1 MEQVFPSCKMVKQA
15 LGLSDPINLI
25 NVPDKCKLPLA
36 HLPHYEAVFWV
47 EGNSFTPP
55 HTWENTAFST
65 KYVKNEVLDNEK
77 N

>member
-15 LGLSDPINLI
+15 LGLSYPINLI

-55 HTWENTAFST
+55 HT
-65 KYVKNEVLDNEK
+65 
-77 N
+77 